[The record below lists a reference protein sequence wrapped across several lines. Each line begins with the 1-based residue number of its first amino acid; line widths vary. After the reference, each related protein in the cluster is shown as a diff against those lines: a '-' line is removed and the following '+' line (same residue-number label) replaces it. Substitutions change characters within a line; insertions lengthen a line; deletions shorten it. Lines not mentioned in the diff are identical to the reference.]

1 MLRIV
6 PLLAVFPNDNN
17 RRNQPAPAMSKKNKQ
32 DQLQP
37 GDLISTMRSG
47 EKISAIIIEVANG
60 KITAQQV
67 VGAEFSVATKDVQP
81 AD

>member
-1 MLRIV
+1 
-6 PLLAVFPNDNN
+6 
-17 RRNQPAPAMSKKNKQ
+17 MSKKNKQ